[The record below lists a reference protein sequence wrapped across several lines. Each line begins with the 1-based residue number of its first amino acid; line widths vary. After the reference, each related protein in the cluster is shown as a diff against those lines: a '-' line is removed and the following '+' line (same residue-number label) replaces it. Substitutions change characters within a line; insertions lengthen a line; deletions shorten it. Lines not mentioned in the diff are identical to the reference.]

1 VNNPPLRHSPLD
13 AQHRALG
20 ARMTPFGGWDMPL
33 QYASVLEEHRACRTR
48 AVVFDVSH
56 LGTVECQGPG
66 AFDLLQWL
74 LTNDLR
80 KIERGRAQYTH
91 LLDPDDAHVVDDIIV
106 WWVDDDRF
114 FVMPNASNT
123 DEMLTAF
130 DEGAA
135 RTEQPVEFGD
145 ITPTRAVLA
154 VQGPEARALLATVN
168 ADAAAVPRFEVRRIG
183 DLVVAGTGYT
193 GEDGVELHVA
203 AADAPALWDAVCAA
217 GIEPAGLG
225 ARDTLRLEAG
235 LPLHGHELGPGIT
248 PLQAGLGWV
257 VGWDKADFRGRA
269 PLAAERE
276 RGIVRRLRGLNVQGR
291 RPPRAGSRVLRAG
304 VDVGVVTSGNF
315 SPMLGNGIALA
326 FVPPDVA
333 PGDALQIDVR
343 GQLLDAEVVPLPFV
357 KK

>member
-1 VNNPPLRHSPLD
+1 
-13 AQHRALG
+13 
-20 ARMTPFGGWDMPL
+20 
-33 QYASVLEEHRACRTR
+33 
-48 AVVFDVSH
+48 
-56 LGTVECQGPG
+56 
-66 AFDLLQWL
+66 
-74 LTNDLR
+74 
-80 KIERGRAQYTH
+80 
-91 LLDPDDAHVVDDIIV
+91 
-106 WWVDDDRF
+106 
-114 FVMPNASNT
+114 
-123 DEMLTAF
+123 
-130 DEGAA
+130 
-135 RTEQPVEFGD
+135 
-145 ITPTRAVLA
+145 VLA
-154 VQGPEARALLATVN
+154 VQGPEARARLATVN
-168 ADAAAVPRFEVRRIG
+168 PDAAAVPRFEVHRVG
-183 DLVVAGTGYT
+183 ELVVAGTGYT

-217 GIEPAGLG
+217 GISPAGLG

-235 LPLHGHELGPGIT
+235 LPLHGHELGPDIT

-276 RGIVRRLRGLNVQGR
+276 RGIARRLRGLDVQGR
-291 RPPRAGSRVLRAG
+291 RPPREGSRVLRAG
-304 VDVGVVTSGNF
+304 VGVGVVTSGNF